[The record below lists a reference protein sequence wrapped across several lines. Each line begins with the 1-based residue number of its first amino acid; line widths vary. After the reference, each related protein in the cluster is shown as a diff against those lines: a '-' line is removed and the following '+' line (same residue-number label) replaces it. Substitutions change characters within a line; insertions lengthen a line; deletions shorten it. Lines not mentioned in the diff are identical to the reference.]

1 MTRAPATTSLPVL
14 DMSQLDRGD
23 TEAANFR
30 TALRTAT
37 HDVGFFYLVGHG
49 IPEDVTARAFAEATR
64 FFARN
69 RGGHLQAGG
78 PFTVRVAE
86 ATR

>member
-1 MTRAPATTSLPVL
+1 MTRAPGTTSLPVL

-23 TEAANFR
+23 AEAANFR

-49 IPEDVTARAFAEATR
+49 IPEDVGAHKDPACSRC
-64 FFARN
+64 
-69 RGGHLQAGG
+69 
-78 PFTVRVAE
+78 
-86 ATR
+86 